1 METRELRAGNVAET
15 KLLRPYS
22 IGPNL
27 HIQIDCECGLRF
39 AGKWNRCGVG
49 YLAER
54 VACCARRRCVLLG
67 ARSDAA
73 AGADAGAGADG
84 GAGDAGGGYDS
95 ATTGAHD
102 AAPRRLTTVV

>member
-1 METRELRAGNVAET
+1 METRALRSGNVAET

-27 HIQIDCECGLRF
+27 HIQTDCECGLGF
-39 AGKWNRCGVG
+39 SGKWNRCRAG

-67 ARSDAA
+67 ARSAADAA
-73 AGADAGAGADG
+73 AAGADG
-84 GAGDAGGGYDS
+84 GAGDADADAGGYDS

-102 AAPRRLTTVV
+102 AARRRLTTVV

>member
-1 METRELRAGNVAET
+1 METRALRSGNVAET

-27 HIQIDCECGLRF
+27 HIQIDCECGLVGF
-39 AGKWNRCGVG
+39 AGKWNRCRVG

-67 ARSDAA
+67 ARSAAA
-73 AGADAGAGADG
+73 AGAGDADADG
-84 GAGDAGGGYDS
+84 DGGYDS
-95 ATTGAHD
+95 ATTGAHY
-102 AAPRRLTTVV
+102 AARPRLTTVV